1 MRLRHWNT
9 RMHACMR
16 ACVRACVR
24 EDTKSAS
31 EATFDGANLL
41 SRLRTW
47 GVHERERDRLHE
59 EKVCWMVADRF
70 LAFLRED
77 GVYTTGCIGE

>member
-1 MRLRHWNT
+1 MLLQHWNT
-9 RMHACMR
+9 RMHAC
-16 ACVRACVR
+16 VRACVR
-24 EDTKSAS
+24 TRKSAS

-41 SRLRTW
+41 NRLRTW
-47 GVHERERDRLHE
+47 GLHERERDRLHE